1 MKKKLNFIIKELVM
15 KILVSILS
23 LSFILLFSTA
33 IFAGDG
39 TNNWQI
45 PFSDQ
50 IQPAG
55 SCIHPTD
62 EVWELTPF
70 ESVCISTTNVWT
82 DNRHRAYWSGDNVNG
97 FLLFDLSAIPDD
109 AQIVSMTLLCYLENA
124 YGSPNNNPIVDIYWS
139 DDDNWTR
146 NSVIPNQLSLND
158 LVVNDIPFTTY
169 IPTYEFEIN
178 VAGHDWSIDLADNQ
192 LCFGFKNDVTYY
204 SYVYFY
210 GAYGAP
216 TGPPPE
222 LTITTSPGIP
232 QDVDV
237 VLTPYGTPITIPA
250 NGGSFEF
257 NIEITNY
264 ETEPVSCQIWTM
276 VTLPSGSDYGPL
288 INVSPT
294 LPAQASVDRDR
305 LQAVPAAAPS
315 GNYVYHAYVGFYPNV
330 VWSEDQFG
338 FEKLAVE
345 E

>member
-1 MKKKLNFIIKELVM
+1 MFLV
-15 KILVSILS
+15 ILT
-23 LSFILLFSTA
+23 TA

-45 PFSDQ
+45 PYSKSDQ
-50 IQPAG
+50 SYG
-55 SCIHPTD
+55 SCIQVTD

-70 ESVCISTTNVWT
+70 ESVTICPTTTWT
-82 DNRHRAYWSGDNVNG
+82 DNRHRAYYSTSLLNVNG
-97 FLLFDLSAIPDD
+97 FLLFDVSAIPDD
-109 AQIVSMTLLCYLENA
+109 AVVTEMTLQCFLENA
-124 YGSPNNNPIVDIYWS
+124 FGSPSNNPVVDIYWS
-139 DDDNWTR
+139 DDDGWTR
-146 NSVIPNQLSLND
+146 TSVTPNQLSLND
-158 LVVNDIPFTTY
+158 LLVNDIPFTTY
-169 IPTYEFEIN
+169 IPDYTFN
-178 VAGHDWSIDLADNQ
+178 IDVGAHNWNIDFVDNQ

-204 SYVYFY
+204 SYVYFF
-210 GAYGAP
+210 GAYGTP
-216 TGPPPE
+216 TGPAPI
-222 LTITTSPGIP
+222 LTITTAPGTP
-232 QDVDV
+232 MDVDV

-305 LQAVPAAAPS
+305 LQAVPASAPS
-315 GNYVYHAYVGFYPNV
+315 GNYIYHAYVGYYPNV

-338 FEKLAVE
+338 FEKLAVDE
-345 E
+345 